1 MNAAPHEPIV
11 RAGAAL
17 TVLCGVFFA
26 AGFGMASI
34 GPVVP
39 ELSARTGA
47 SLVALG
53 WLSIAIFLG
62 SLAAQF
68 IAGRASDRF
77 GRRLVLAIGLVALAS
92 MLSIIALAPRLAV
105 ILTAAAIYGVGYG
118 SFSLSGNVM
127 AAELAPNRRASAVN
141 LVNMAFGFGA
151 VAGPLVVSVLIER
164 LDRALPALWIGAGL
178 LVVSAI
184 ATLVALPARLPSVR
198 AAGAAAPTGRASLR
212 DPMLFAI
219 GVLLMLYVGSEMS
232 AGLWASEYLQRSA
245 GMDAAGGAAATSLFW
260 ALLTAGR
267 VAAVL
272 VGMRLSAE
280 RLLTASVWTAFAGSA
295 LLWLAHGSPT
305 ASVVA
310 FAVMGFG
317 YGPIYPTGVAVIT
330 SRFPHAAGTATSRM
344 GILAASGGGLLPR
357 LQSLVLAHRP
367 TAESALFTLVVAAG
381 MIGAWT
387 VTRRAARRPPAAG

>member
-1 MNAAPHEPIV
+1 MSAASPSPAV
-11 RAGAAL
+11 RPGRAL
-17 TVLCGVFFA
+17 AVLCGVFFA
-26 AGFGMASI
+26 AGFGMAAI

-39 ELSARTGA
+39 ELSARTGT
-47 SLVALG
+47 SLAALG

-77 GRRLVLAIGLVALAS
+77 GRRLVLAIGLTTLAA
-92 MLSIIALAPRLAV
+92 MLSIIGLAPRLAV
-105 ILTAAAIYGVGYG
+105 ILTAAAIYGIGYG

-127 AAELAPNRRASAVN
+127 ASELAPEKRASAVN
-141 LVNMAFGFGA
+141 LVNMAFGLGA
-151 VAGPLVVSVLIER
+151 VAGPLVVSVLIAR
-164 LDRALPALWIGAGL
+164 VDRALPALWIGAGL
-178 LVVSAI
+178 LVLSAV
-184 ATLVALPARLPSVR
+184 AARLALPAHVPAVR
-198 AAGAAAPTGRASLR
+198 PTQVTGATGRASLR

-219 GVLLMLYVGSEMS
+219 GVLLMLYVGSEVS

-245 GMDAAGGAAATSLFW
+245 GMDAADAAAATSLFW

-272 VGMRLSAE
+272 VGMRVSAD
-280 RLLTASVWTAFAGSA
+280 RLLTASVWIAFAGSA
-295 LLWLAHGSPT
+295 LLWLAHGSAT

-330 SRFPHAAGTATSRM
+330 SRFPHAAGTATSQM
-344 GILAASGGGLLPR
+344 GILAACGGGVLPR

-367 TAESALFTLVVAAG
+367 TAESAIFTLVIAAG

-387 VTRRAARRPPAAG
+387 VTRRAARRPPAAA

>member
-1 MNAAPHEPIV
+1 MSAHSHPPV
-11 RAGAAL
+11 KAGPAL
-17 TVLCGVFFA
+17 AILCGVFFA
-26 AGFGMASI
+26 AGFGMAAI

-77 GRRLVLAIGLVALAS
+77 GRRLVLAIGLVLLAA
-92 MLSIIALAPRLAV
+92 MLSIIGLAPRLAV
-105 ILTAAAIYGVGYG
+105 ILTAAAIYGIGYG

-127 AAELAPNRRASAVN
+127 ASELAPEKRASAVN
-141 LVNMAFGFGA
+141 LVNMAFGLGA
-151 VAGPLVVSVLIER
+151 VVGPLVVSVLIDR
-164 LDRALPALWIGAGL
+164 FDRALPALWIGAGL
-178 LVVSAI
+178 LVLSAV
-184 ATLVALPARLPSVR
+184 AALVALPARLPAAR
-198 AAGAAAPTGRASLR
+198 TAQAAGPAGRASLR

-219 GVLLMLYVGSEMS
+219 GVLLLLYVGSEMS

-272 VGMRLSAE
+272 VGMRVSAD
-280 RLLTASVWTAFAGSA
+280 RMLTASVWIAFAGSA
-295 LLWLAHGSPT
+295 LLWLAHGSAT

-317 YGPIYPTGVAVIT
+317 YGPIYPTGIAVIT
-330 SRFPHAAGTATSRM
+330 SRFPHAAGTATSQM

-367 TAESALFTLVVAAG
+367 TAESALFTLVIAAG

-387 VTRRAARRPPAAG
+387 VTRRAARRPPADA

>member
-1 MNAAPHEPIV
+1 MSADSHPPV
-11 RAGAAL
+11 KAGPAL
-17 TVLCGVFFA
+17 AVLCGVFFA
-26 AGFGMASI
+26 AGFGMAAI

-39 ELSARTGA
+39 ELSTRTGA
-47 SLVALG
+47 SLAALG

-68 IAGRASDRF
+68 IAGPASDRF
-77 GRRLVLAIGLVALAS
+77 GRRLVLAIGLVLLAA
-92 MLSIIALAPRLAV
+92 MLSIIGLAPRLAV
-105 ILTAAAIYGVGYG
+105 ILTAAAIYGIGYG

-127 AAELAPNRRASAVN
+127 ASELAPEKRASAVN
-141 LVNMAFGFGA
+141 LVNMAFGVGA
-151 VAGPLVVSVLIER
+151 VVGPLVVSVLIDR
-164 LDRALPALWIGAGL
+164 FDRALPGLWIGAGL
-178 LVVSAI
+178 LVLSA
-184 ATLVALPARLPSVR
+184 AAALVALPARLPAVR
-198 AAGAAAPTGRASLR
+198 AAQVAGPGGRASLR

-219 GVLLMLYVGSEMS
+219 GVLLLLYVGSEMS

-245 GMDAAGGAAATSLFW
+245 GMDAADGAAATSLFW

-267 VAAVL
+267 VVAVL
-272 VGMRLSAE
+272 VGMRVSAD
-280 RLLTASVWTAFAGSA
+280 RLLTASVWIAFAGSA
-295 LLWLAHGSPT
+295 LLWLAHGSAT

-367 TAESALFTLVVAAG
+367 SAESALFTLVIAAG

-387 VTRRAARRPPAAG
+387 VTRRAARRPPAGA